1 MLLGGLWRIDGLA
14 GCSGLSLTPTSTT
27 SPASRISTLEVH
39 PYFSLKTLVRD
50 FSNKSVHKLSPTNTT
65 AGQDATDAFYGL
77 HRHEVLAKPAYQRL
91 IIGRI
96 VDEEPVI
103 KMRELGAVS
112 TVPYAEPTWLNDGFH
127 SPYYKEVRIFSTFLL
142 KRRSLILGF

>member
-1 MLLGGLWRIDGLA
+1 MA
-14 GCSGLSLTPTSTT
+14 GYSGLSLTPTSTT

-50 FSNKSVHKLSPTNTT
+50 FPNKSVRNLSPTNTT

-112 TVPYAEPTWLNDGFH
+112 TVPYAEPTWLNDG
-127 SPYYKEVRIFSTFLL
+127 SDCTYKELFLKYVL
-142 KRRSLILGF
+142 SMPVCIAVGLTRDHYSAILQE